1 MKRLL
6 PRIAG
11 ILLAGYVWI
20 LRRTCRIRLHND
32 QRQSIVAAGHRWVYA
47 SFHAHQ
53 MAGIMS
59 ADRGTGAMVSR
70 SVDGEMVVPM
80 LRVCGHVPIRG
91 SSGGAR
97 KGGAP
102 ALQALIKHVLGGR
115 TAMLTV
121 DGPQGPRGTVHKG
134 IGLLAEKTDAAVVIA
149 LMIPSRRWILRQ
161 TWDQFQIP
169 KPFSTIDVYLGD
181 PLLLQPQESLDHFVS
196 RIQLS
201 MKAMEERYD
210 AEEVAKRLRESTRP
224 SQTRAAA

>member
-1 MKRLL
+1 MKSFL
-6 PRIAG
+6 PKIAG
-11 ILLAGYVWI
+11 ALLGTYVWI
-20 LRRTCRIRLHND
+20 LRLTCRIVLHND
-32 QRQSIVAAGHRWVYA
+32 PRESIIAAGHPWVYA

-53 MAGIMS
+53 MGGIMS

-70 SVDGEMVVPM
+70 SSDGEMVVPM

-91 SSGGAR
+91 SSGGVR
-97 KGGAP
+97 KGGAT

-169 KPFSTIDVYLGD
+169 KPFSTIDVYLSD
-181 PLLLQPQESLDHFVS
+181 PMYLQRGEDLDRFAG
-196 RIQLS
+196 RIQVS
-201 MKAMEERYD
+201 MKAMEERFD
-210 AEEVAKRLRESTRP
+210 GEEVARREQDRSRQSPTRM
-224 SQTRAAA
+224 AA